1 MTQLRIRADL
11 AFSVTG
17 SDAGGPSTPSLF
29 GTVRADG
36 THVVVHSDD
45 LLSLS
50 AGRGPREVNALAA
63 GLARTGLT
71 VSLSGPGG
79 PVATI
84 GAVRSN
90 LVHRVLTGSRHVRVD
105 GWREA
110 WRIRRAQRG
119 TPGPGA
125 PGLPPTTPM
134 PFAPTFARRGP
145 LTTTH
150 DPLGGGRP
158 QLVLATGPAAGRGA
172 SRKVFRL
179 RREITRIGSA
189 PDADLRLAG
198 LAPRHA
204 EIRCDDADEYRLV
217 VVDGGAATSVN
228 GAVAAQHLLRSGA
241 RVQLGEWRMSYWRDE
256 YADHGRPYGGREG
269 GELSH
274 QRPQPVPDYRR
285 SRTSRPDGP
294 RRPT

>member
-1 MTQLRIRADL
+1 MAQLRIRADL

-17 SDAGGPSTPSLF
+17 SDAGRPSATPLV
-29 GTVRADG
+29 GTVHADG

-45 LLSLS
+45 LLSL
-50 AGRGPREVNALAA
+50 AVGRGPREVDALAA

-119 TPGPGA
+119 ASGPGA
-125 PGLPPTTPM
+125 PVLPPTTPM
-134 PFAPTFARRGP
+134 PFAPTFGRRGP

-158 QLVLATGPAAGRGA
+158 QLVLATGPAAERGA
-172 SRKVFRL
+172 TRKVFRL

-204 EIRCDDADEYRLV
+204 GIRCDDADEYRLV

-228 GAVAAQHLLRSGA
+228 GGVAAQHLLRSGA

-285 SRTSRPDGP
+285 ARLPRAGGP